1 MDAMDFVQTGQLAS
15 IRSLLADLAE
25 GTGQSRA
32 ILQAVEQRLSRL
44 EQELQWMQVIQRHT
58 LEVITQQTG
67 VVVDLNSNR
76 QAFEAEIEAQR
87 AIEAQRN
94 MPVLERLKGFKMK
107 PLPDQE

>member
-15 IRSLLADLAE
+15 IRSLLAE
-25 GTGQSRA
+25 GTEQNRA
-32 ILQAVEQRLSRL
+32 ILQAMEQRLSRL

-67 VVVDLNSNR
+67 VVVDLNSSR

-87 AIEAQRN
+87 AIEAQQN
-94 MPVLERLKGFKMK
+94 MPALERLKGFKMK